1 MAQTLS
7 DNSAMRSLCSIS
19 GFVNDIMFS
28 HNGPMGQNQVRRY
41 VFFRVRQVAAPGT
54 IGRSMMLSCCEFSFM
69 VCKITTANNEIRGH
83 FALQSD
89 AIC

>member
-1 MAQTLS
+1 VVQTLS

-41 VFFRVRQVAAPGT
+41 VFSSSPGGGT
-54 IGRSMMLSCCEFSFM
+54 GDDWTKYDVVLLRI
-69 VCKITTANNEIRGH
+69 
-83 FALQSD
+83 
-89 AIC
+89 